1 MNRRN
6 FLKGAAFAPAAVAA
20 LKWPTMGET
29 ITPRNN
35 RITAVVFD
43 ERYIDC
49 TVFSEVLA
57 RLGAA
62 AFPTCGDAAIV
73 WYGRLRKLLERH
85 GGSVAGM
92 TTESDRMVSRA
103 CGRELNMRM
112 TYEAS
117 HDCRASGRLTHRLR
131 GCGEEREV
139 YAALLRDEAPWAEAV
154 ANALGRPT
162 VTDRIAGVFVPV
174 PTVTTTNS
182 ASHPGYLTS
191 WLVASS

>member
-6 FLKGAAFAPAAVAA
+6 FLKGAAFVPAAIAA
-20 LKWPTMGET
+20 LEWPSVGET
-29 ITPRNN
+29 IRETNG

-43 ERYIDC
+43 ERYSDC
-49 TVFSEVLA
+49 RVFSETLA
-57 RLGAA
+57 RMGAA
-62 AFPTCGDAAIV
+62 AFPTSGDAANV
-73 WYGRLRKLLERH
+73 WYGPVRRHLERS

-103 CGRELNMRM
+103 CGTELNMRA
-112 TYEAS
+112 TYEGS

-139 YAALLRDEAPWAEAV
+139 YAALLRDEAPWAEAI

-162 VTDRIAGVFVPV
+162 VTDRIAGVVVPL
-174 PTVTTTNS
+174 PTVTTTSS

-191 WLVASS
+191 WLLASS